1 MATMADNARD
11 IPGKR
16 RAAKACEFCRKRK
29 MKCDNESPR
38 CTNCKLYGKEC
49 MYTELPKKSRTSR
62 ERLAQLEE
70 ENRRLQAQLDTS
82 PTSQQSPDENK
93 ERGGPRSNDDRST
106 SLGRF
111 VSGGATDINNDE
123 FLATNAGE
131 VEKISPAAEKRPSL
145 APATPGMA
153 RLEGSG
159 HSSYYGRTSA
169 LYDDDLVDRRGPKP
183 LGQASE
189 MTRRQLMGEAAHQR
203 QLETLNYRSGKLDFD
218 GIDPELGMHLLTLHW
233 NRQHHSHLITY
244 RPAFMRDMAGGG
256 PYFSKLL
263 LNAIYFGSC
272 KFSPQEEV
280 KALHAQFRQRVRE
293 LLGVALD
300 KSDLTTIQAML
311 VMTNSLFALGDER
324 SAAWIYAGI
333 AFRMLIDLG
342 THLDNHGPKFTEEDM
357 EIRRRVFWGAFVV
370 DKIQSLYQG
379 RPVSIQEVDVR
390 TPILFQDQYEE
401 LEHWQPFAYPENQ
414 KYQGSPAYSVSTF
427 TELCKLSVIMN
438 SILNIVYGVKST
450 KMAPDLLAGDLERMH
465 EELESWKTA
474 LPEHLAFDPSI
485 PEQAVPPPHVLSLHS
500 MYNVLLI
507 LLHRPFVSEGHLHST
522 SRSIPANSFVVC
534 AQAATR
540 IVQLLRIY
548 ERTFSIRHAPYL
560 IAYATYVS
568 ATIHVRIAA
577 QLGPGSDSYAYLRT
591 CLSVFVKNQE
601 TNWAARRAQSVIV
614 SLMKKMHIELDA
626 SEELTPSAHPSTE
639 SSDNGPGTMAP
650 PMSTGQIDNLDASG
664 GAYGAPHFQNHD
676 HIVDLDMDA
685 IINSFI
691 NAQNPSPE
699 EFVPRQTP
707 RSDGTFHDPRFH
719 PQDEGW
725 NMMSLPIEGPYDD
738 ALFGF
743 NGAALDG
750 SYFDCPNR
758 STGAKSFSLDPVESR
773 ERTTPKKKHY
783 SPGKKAPQD
792 SSDYQIGPRCSPY
805 AKSYE
810 ALMGGNFCPG
820 GSTHWVRS
828 GQLALGSAAST
839 TRFFDF
845 GHRPR

>member
-1 MATMADNARD
+1 MAMVLNVGVGHLGSALLNSRKKIANFKPAWTLRQSRNQLQVETGIESVLALNQMMVDH
-11 IPGKR
+11 
-16 RAAKACEFCRKRK
+16 RAWPNLCPA
-29 MKCDNESPR
+29 
-38 CTNCKLYGKEC
+38 
-49 MYTELPKKSRTSR
+49 
-62 ERLAQLEE
+62 
-70 ENRRLQAQLDTS
+70 
-82 PTSQQSPDENK
+82 
-93 ERGGPRSNDDRST
+93 
-106 SLGRF
+106 
-111 VSGGATDINNDE
+111 V
-123 FLATNAGE
+123 
-131 VEKISPAAEKRPSL
+131 SPAAKRRPAL
-145 APATPGMA
+145 ASSTPAMT
-153 RLEGSG
+153 RLEAPSG

-169 LYDDDLVDRRGPKP
+169 LYDDDLADRRGPK

-218 GIDPELGMHLLTLHW
+218 GVDPELGMHLLTLHW

-256 PYFSKLL
+256 TYFSKLL

-272 KFSPQEEV
+272 KFSPREEV
-280 KALHAQFRQRVRE
+280 KNLHAQFRQRVRE

-300 KSDLTTIQAML
+300 KSDITTIQAML

-450 KMAPDLLAGDLERMH
+450 KMAPELLAGDLERMH
-465 EELESWKTA
+465 QELESWKTA

-485 PEQAVPPPHVLSLHS
+485 AEQAVPPPHVLSLHS
-500 MYNVLLI
+500 MFNVLLV

-522 SRSIPANSFVVC
+522 SRSIPTNSFVIC

-626 SEELTPSAHPSTE
+626 SEELTPSAHPSTTD
-639 SSDNGPGTMAP
+639 SSDNGPGTVPASIATPQM
-650 PMSTGQIDNLDASG
+650 DNLEAG
-664 GAYGAPHFQNHD
+664 GAVFSAPGGFQDHD

-699 EFVPRQTP
+699 DFYPRQP
-707 RSDGTFHDPRFH
+707 QRPDAAFHDPRF
-719 PQDEGW
+719 QDEGW
-725 NMMSLPIEGPYDD
+725 NMMPNFPIEGSYDD
-738 ALFGF
+738 TLFGF

-750 SYFDCPNR
+750 
-758 STGAKSFSLDPVESR
+758 GW
-773 ERTTPKKKHY
+773 
-783 SPGKKAPQD
+783 Q
-792 SSDYQIGPRCSPY
+792 
-805 AKSYE
+805 
-810 ALMGGNFCPG
+810 
-820 GSTHWVRS
+820 
-828 GQLALGSAAST
+828 
-839 TRFFDF
+839 
-845 GHRPR
+845 